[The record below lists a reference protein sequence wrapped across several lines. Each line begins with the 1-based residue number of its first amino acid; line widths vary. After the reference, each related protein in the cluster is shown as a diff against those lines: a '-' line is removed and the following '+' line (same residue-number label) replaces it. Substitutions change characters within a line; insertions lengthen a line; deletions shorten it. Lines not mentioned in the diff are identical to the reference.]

1 MVAQGRRGRVDQV
14 GGVAFARRAGAGLVV
29 VGTIAQDGRD
39 SMIVSATLLD
49 AARDRS
55 LGEVS
60 ARDALLRVDR
70 VADSLAV
77 GLLQRLGHCAPFGQ
91 SGFPRLVRL
100 RSGR

>member
-1 MVAQGRRGRVDQV
+1 MSAAAPMPSASIRISQTDSVWGEGLMRLLGAKLDGAGALRTARATTVARGWRGRVDQV

-55 LGEVS
+55 L
-60 ARDALLRVDR
+60 
-70 VADSLAV
+70 
-77 GLLQRLGHCAPFGQ
+77 
-91 SGFPRLVRL
+91 
-100 RSGR
+100 